1 LPGYLSPLSTG
12 YYGYVARRF
21 GAGIELPAKFKSEP
35 DYHGKLIVS
44 KRGVYMVR
52 GGRKLKSVQLIPW
65 EQFLGSVRSL

>member
-1 LPGYLSPLSTG
+1 
-12 YYGYVARRF
+12 VARRF

-52 GGRKLKSVQLIPW
+52 GGGKLKSVRLIPW
-65 EQFLGSVRSL
+65 EQFLGSVRSR